1 MRIPGMIWPVH
12 QSIKPVV
19 FHLVTGHVCQ
29 HRTQGLLRLQETSQA
44 KQQLRDKGVAPAM
57 QIASSNAGDTL
68 LLSGDWTMRHGRTV
82 EDLMKK
88 AEATTGKSFT
98 VDFSGIS
105 TFDTLGALS
114 LSRLRSGQEALGRKL
129 AFTGMSRS
137 HEILL
142 AEAVTQPV
150 PLKKPTTSITLVDLL
165 VDIGQGMAGFGK
177 DIAGGISF
185 LGGFVAALGRMI
197 LHPSRFRW
205 PAIVKQIEMFGFRS
219 VPIIALI
226 SFLVGGIIAQQSVF
240 QLQTFGT
247 TAFVADLLGILILR
261 ELGVLLTS
269 IMIAGR
275 SGSAITAEIGSMKMR
290 EEIDALRT
298 MGLDPMEVLIVP
310 RILALILC
318 LPMLTFIA
326 SIAGL
331 FGGGLVAW
339 VYGDV
344 SPDVF
349 LSRLQNA
356 ISFNTFMVGLI
367 KAPVMALVIGLIASI
382 EGMAV
387 KGSAESLGQQ
397 TTASVVKAIFM
408 VIVVDG
414 LFAMFFA
421 AIRY

>member
-1 MRIPGMIWPVH
+1 
-12 QSIKPVV
+12 
-19 FHLVTGHVCQ
+19 L
-29 HRTQGLLRLQETSQA
+29 
-44 KQQLRDKGVAPAM
+44 APAM
-57 QIASSNAGDTL
+57 QIASGNAGETL
-68 LLSGDWTMRHGRTV
+68 LLTGDWTMRHGRVV

-88 AEATTGKSFT
+88 AEATPGKSLT

-142 AEAVTQPV
+142 TEAVTQPI
-150 PLKKPTTSITLVDLL
+150 PLKPTTSITLVDLL
-165 VDIGQGMAGFGK
+165 VDVGQGMAGIGK

-197 LHPSRFRW
+197 VHPSRFRW

-240 QLQTFGT
+240 QLRTFGT

-310 RILALILC
+310 RLLALIIC

-349 LSRLQNA
+349 LSRLQNV

>member
-1 MRIPGMIWPVH
+1 MRIPRMIWPVH
-12 QSIKPVV
+12 QDMKPVV
-19 FHLVTGHVCQ
+19 FRPAKGHVCQ
-29 HRTQGLLRLQETSQA
+29 PRAQGLLRLQETSQE
-44 KQQLRDKGVAPAM
+44 KQQFEEKNMAPAM
-57 QIASSNAGDTL
+57 RIASGVAGETVL
-68 LLSGDWTMRHGRTV
+68 LTGDWTMRHGRTV
-82 EDLMKK
+82 ENLMKK
-88 AEATTGKSFT
+88 AAETTGKSFT

-129 AFTGMSRS
+129 TFTGMSRS

-142 AEAVTQPV
+142 AEAVTQPI
-150 PLKKPTTSITLVDLL
+150 PLKPTTSITLVDLL
-165 VDIGQGMAGFGK
+165 VDVGQGMAGIGK

-240 QLQTFGT
+240 QLRTFGT

-310 RILALILC
+310 RILALIIC

-356 ISFNTFMVGLI
+356 ISTNTFMVGII

>member
-1 MRIPGMIWPVH
+1 
-12 QSIKPVV
+12 
-19 FHLVTGHVCQ
+19 VTADPSHSSA
-29 HRTQGLLRLQETSQA
+29 T
-44 KQQLRDKGVAPAM
+44 PALASAGD
-57 QIASSNAGDTL
+57 ASSRIL
-68 LLSGDWTMRHGRTV
+68 RLSGDWVMARAGV
-82 EDLMKK
+82 
-88 AEATTGKSFT
+88 AEAAVTAAAFAPRETI
-98 VDFSGIS
+98 VIDLSGVGRV
-105 TFDTLGALS
+105 DTLGALLVRRLEGNATAAGATVS
-114 LSRLRSGQEALGRKL
+114 LAGATPEQLL
-129 AFTGMSRS
+129 
-137 HEILL
+137 LL
-142 AEAVTQPV
+142 AEVQPAGV
-150 PLKKPTTSITLVDLL
+150 AGPAARGATP
-165 VDIGQGMAGFGK
+165 VDILEDIGRGVHGVGK
-177 DIAGGISF
+177 DFVGGISF
-185 LGGFVAALGRMI
+185 LGGLMAAIGRVI
-197 LHPSRFRW
+197 LSPSRFRK
-205 PAIVKQIEMFGFRS
+205 AAFVRQLEAFGFRS

-240 QLQTFGT
+240 QLRSFGT
-247 TAFVADLLGILILR
+247 AAFVADLLGILILR
-261 ELGVLLTS
+261 ELGVLLTA

-310 RILALILC
+310 RILALVVAMPI
-318 LPMLTFIA
+318 LTFIA
-326 SIAGL
+326 SMSGL
-331 FGGGLVAW
+331 LGGGLVAW

-349 LSRLQNA
+349 LARLQNA
-356 ISFNTFMVGLI
+356 VKFNTFMVGMI

-382 EGMAV
+382 EGAAV

>member
-1 MRIPGMIWPVH
+1 MPNGGAVERAVASAAFAPGEA
-12 QSIKPVV
+12 
-19 FHLVTGHVCQ
+19 VTID
-29 HRTQGLLRLQETSQA
+29 LNRL
-44 KQQLRDKGVAPAM
+44 
-57 QIASSNAGDTL
+57 
-68 LLSGDWTMRHGRTV
+68 GR
-82 EDLMKK
+82 L
-88 AEATTGKSFT
+88 
-98 VDFSGIS
+98 
-105 TFDTLGALS
+105 DTLGAMMIA
-114 LSRLRSGQEALGRKL
+114 RLRAAADGAGARL
-129 AFTGMSRS
+129 AVNGGTEEHLLLLREVQAPTPVAPAPRGFTAVDV
-137 HEILL
+137 L
-142 AEAVTQPV
+142 ADV
-150 PLKKPTTSITLVDLL
+150 
-165 VDIGQGMAGFGK
+165 GQGVHGFGK
-177 DIAGGISF
+177 DLVSGVSF
-185 LGGFVAALGRMI
+185 LGGFIAALGRVI
-197 LHPSRFRW
+197 IRPLHFRM
-205 PAIVKQIEMFGFRS
+205 AAFVKQLEQVGFRS

-240 QLQTFGT
+240 QLRAFGT

-261 ELGVLLTS
+261 ELGVLLTA

-310 RILALILC
+310 RLLALVVAMPI
-318 LPMLTFIA
+318 LTFI
-326 SIAGL
+326 SSMAGL

-339 VYGDV
+339 LYGDV

-356 ISFNTFMVGLI
+356 IRMNTFMVGMI
-367 KAPVMALVIGLIASI
+367 KAPVMALVIGLIAAI
-382 EGMAV
+382 EGIAV

>member
-1 MRIPGMIWPVH
+1 LQEEGDF
-12 QSIKPVV
+12 Q
-19 FHLVTGHVCQ
+19 VTGQ
-29 HRTQGLLRLQETSQA
+29 
-44 KQQLRDKGVAPAM
+44 APATRRV
-57 QIASSNAGDTL
+57 AGGPGATL
-68 LLSGDWTMRHGRTV
+68 ACSGDWTMRNGRQV
-82 EDLMKK
+82 ERLMSDAESLSANPLTLDL
-88 AEATTGKSFT
+88 
-98 VDFSGIS
+98 SGIAAL
-105 TFDTLGALS
+105 DTLGALS
-114 LSRLRSGQEALGRKL
+114 LSQLKRAREAAGVAVVFK
-129 AFTGMSRS
+129 GVSRTQ
-137 HEILL
+137 EILL
-142 AEAVTQPV
+142 AEMHSQPQAR
-150 PLKKPTTSITLVDLL
+150 KPHRSISIVDLL
-165 VDIGQGMAGFGK
+165 EEIGRGMAAIGR
-177 DIAGGISF
+177 DLVGGVSF
-185 LGGFVAALGRMI
+185 LGGFIAALGRT
-197 LHPSRFRW
+197 LVAPWRFRW
-205 PAIVKQIEMFGFRS
+205 PALVKQIEAFGFRS

-240 QLQTFGT
+240 QLRSFGT
-247 TAFVADLLGILILR
+247 AAFVADLLGILILR

-275 SGSAITAEIGSMKMR
+275 SGSAITAELGSMKMR

-310 RILALILC
+310 RILALIIC
-318 LPMLTFIA
+318 LPILTFIA
-326 SIAGL
+326 SMSGL
-331 FGGGLVAW
+331 LGGGLVAW
-339 VYGDV
+339 FYGDV

-356 ISFNTFMVGLI
+356 ITMNTFLAGMY

-421 AIRY
+421 AIRF

>member
-1 MRIPGMIWPVH
+1 T
-12 QSIKPVV
+12 
-19 FHLVTGHVCQ
+19 LVGGRAEQ
-29 HRTQGLLRLQETSQA
+29 
-44 KQQLRDKGVAPAM
+44 
-57 QIASSNAGDTL
+57 TL
-68 LLSGDWTMRHGRTV
+68 LLS
-82 EDLMKK
+82 E
-88 AEATTGKSFT
+88 
-98 VDFSGIS
+98 I
-105 TFDTLGALS
+105 
-114 LSRLRSGQEALGRKL
+114 QELPPRKPEQRQ
-129 AFTGMSRS
+129 FTG
-137 HEILL
+137 
-142 AEAVTQPV
+142 
-150 PLKKPTTSITLVDLL
+150 VDVLE
-165 VDIGQGMAGFGK
+165 DIGRGMHGIGK
-177 DIAGGISF
+177 DVVGGVSF
-185 LGGFVAALGRMI
+185 LGGFIAGVGRLIANPRHFRPAAFVRQLE
-197 LHPSRFRW
+197 
-205 PAIVKQIEMFGFRS
+205 QIGFRS

-240 QLQTFGT
+240 QLRSFGT

-261 ELGVLLTS
+261 ELGVLLTA

-310 RILALILC
+310 RILALIVAM
-318 LPMLTFIA
+318 PILTFIA
-326 SIAGL
+326 SMAGL

-356 ISFNTFMVGLI
+356 VRINTFMVGMI
-367 KAPVMALVIGLIASI
+367 KAPIMALVIGLIAAI
-382 EGMAV
+382 EGAAV
-387 KGSAESLGQQ
+387 KGSAESLGRQ

>member
-1 MRIPGMIWPVH
+1 MAAIGRD
-12 QSIKPVV
+12 
-19 FHLVTGHVCQ
+19 LVG
-29 HRTQGLLRLQETSQA
+29 
-44 KQQLRDKGVAPAM
+44 GV
-57 QIASSNAGDTL
+57 
-68 LLSGDWTMRHGRTV
+68 
-82 EDLMKK
+82 
-88 AEATTGKSFT
+88 
-98 VDFSGIS
+98 
-105 TFDTLGALS
+105 
-114 LSRLRSGQEALGRKL
+114 
-129 AFTGMSRS
+129 
-137 HEILL
+137 
-142 AEAVTQPV
+142 
-150 PLKKPTTSITLVDLL
+150 
-165 VDIGQGMAGFGK
+165 
-177 DIAGGISF
+177 SF
-185 LGGFVAALGRMI
+185 LGGFIAALGRT
-197 LHPSRFRW
+197 LVAPWRFRW
-205 PAIVKQIEMFGFRS
+205 PALVKQIEAFGFRS

-240 QLQTFGT
+240 QLRSFGT
-247 TAFVADLLGILILR
+247 AAFVADLLGILILR

-275 SGSAITAEIGSMKMR
+275 SGSAITAELGSMKMR

-310 RILALILC
+310 RILALIIC
-318 LPMLTFIA
+318 LPILTFIA
-326 SIAGL
+326 SMAGL
-331 FGGGLVAW
+331 LGGGLVAW
-339 VYGDV
+339 FYGDV

-356 ISFNTFMVGLI
+356 ITMNTFLAGMY

-421 AIRY
+421 AIRF

>member
-1 MRIPGMIWPVH
+1 LPRLEHALLDNRQIDSPDIPPTMTIDG
-12 QSIKPVV
+12 QAS
-19 FHLVTGHVCQ
+19 GH
-29 HRTQGLLRLQETSQA
+29 RLRFA
-44 KQQLRDKGVAPAM
+44 
-57 QIASSNAGDTL
+57 
-68 LLSGDWTMRHGRTV
+68 GDWTMRHGRAV
-82 EDLMKK
+82 EKLMEQ
-88 AEATTGKSFT
+88 ALSSAPGAGRVT
-98 VDFSGIS
+98 VDLSGIRR
-105 TFDTLGALS
+105 FDTMGALV
-114 LSRLRSGQEALGRKL
+114 LCRLRNSFEAKSVG
-129 AFTGMSRS
+129 FEMTGVTPSQK
-137 HEILL
+137 ILL
-142 AEAVTQPV
+142 TEVNPEKQV
-150 PLKKPTTSITLVDLL
+150 SKPHRSITAVDILA
-165 VDIGQGMAGFGK
+165 DIGQGMAGIGR
-177 DIAGGISF
+177 DVTGGISF
-185 LGGFVAALGRMI
+185 LGGFVLALGRLI
-197 LHPSRFRW
+197 ISPSRFRW
-205 PAIVKQIEMFGFRS
+205 PALVKQIELFGFRS

-240 QLQTFGT
+240 QLRTFGT

-310 RILALILC
+310 RILALVIS
-318 LPMLTFIA
+318 LPILTFIA
-326 SIAGL
+326 SMSGL
-331 FGGGLVAW
+331 LGGGLVAW

-349 LSRLQNA
+349 LARLQGA
-356 ISFNTFMVGLI
+356 IKLNTFMVGMY

-387 KGSAESLGQQ
+387 RGSAESLGRQ